1 MVNGNLTFK
10 TMTEVFNQEIN
21 SANLRECQYGA
32 YDALLKHFS
41 APNPEKHVLVQL
53 PTGTGKSAL
62 IAIAPFSLSR
72 KKVLVLTPNLLLAE
86 QLADDLDFINNPN
99 DNIYKKLEIFS
110 QDLLD
115 EMEIY
120 TLRLENTVNFTDIEE
135 HQIIVSNYQ
144 QFGNL
149 EKWFKNRE
157 NLVDLIII
165 DEAHHQKANTY
176 QEIINFFKDANI
188 ISLTATPFRSD
199 GKEIEGKKIYTYH
212 FSDAIKKRYI
222 RNINISN
229 VSPQQI
235 TLTFSDQDN
244 HVYSL
249 EDIMRMKEEAW
260 FRKGIAL
267 SQDCCDSIAQK
278 ANEKLLDL
286 KTNFPDTSHQIIAS
300 AISIRHAREF
310 VKPAFEKL
318 GLKVGLVSSEDKKTN
333 KPIKE
338 KLKQGKIDVIVHI
351 GMLGEGFDH
360 KKLGVAAIFRPYA
373 SLNPYIQFIG
383 RVIRNNENTEYCW
396 VVSHL
401 GLNQMKRFDEFK
413 MFDNDD
419 QKFLQDL
426 LSKENG
432 TRGIVGEDTF
442 MNTDET
448 DGESEEIVKIRE
460 IGGDIV
466 DFESQFVKDEG
477 QILDA
482 AKAIDKLSESERARL
497 FDKYGV
503 KYDSV
508 STKKRKRIKPVDNR
522 KAEKNFLNE
531 KAKSITTDIINQ
543 LGLGMH
549 GRDFNPLK
557 KNFVWVQSQ
566 ISRDINK
573 KLGIKPKERN
583 TLSNQQLEDFKNSG
597 ELEIIKNNRTNYFR
611 DKLSKRKISK

>member
-1 MVNGNLTFK
+1 
-10 TMTEVFNQEIN
+10 MTEVFNQEIN
-21 SANLRECQYGA
+21 SSNLRECQYGA

-62 IAIAPFSLSR
+62 IAVAPFRLSK
-72 KKVLVLTPNLLLAE
+72 KKVLVLTPNLLLSE
-86 QLADDLDFINNPN
+86 QLADDLDFIKNPN
-99 DNIYKKLEIFS
+99 DNIYKKFEIFS
-110 QDLLD
+110 QDALD

-120 TLRLENTVNFTDIEE
+120 TLKLENTANFSDIEE

-144 QFGNL
+144 QLSNL
-149 EKWFKNRE
+149 EKWFRGRE
-157 NLVDLIII
+157 SLIDLIII
-165 DEAHHQKANTY
+165 DEAHHQKADTY
-176 QEIINFFKDANI
+176 QKIISFFKDANI

-199 GKEIEGKKIYTYH
+199 GKRVEGKKIYIYH
-212 FSDAIKKRYI
+212 FSDAIKKRFI

-235 TLTFSDQDN
+235 ALSFSDEDN
-244 HVYSL
+244 HIYSL
-249 EDIMRMKEEAW
+249 EDIIEMKEEAW

-278 ANEKLLDL
+278 ANEKLQDL
-286 KTNFPDTSHQIIAS
+286 KTNFPNTSHQIIAS

-318 GLKVGLVSSEDKKTN
+318 GLRVGLVSSEDKETN

-383 RVIRNNENTEYCW
+383 RVIRRNEDTEYCW

-419 QKFLQDL
+419 QKFLQDVFT
-426 LSKENG
+426 KEDD
-432 TRGIVGEDTF
+432 TRKIVGEDTF
-442 MNTDET
+442 IDIDES
-448 DGESEEIVKIRE
+448 GNESEEIVKIKE
-460 IGGDIV
+460 IGVDIV
-466 DFESQFVKDEG
+466 DFESQFIKDEKK
-477 QILDA
+477 ILNVA
-482 AKAIDKLSESERARL
+482 NAIDQLSESEKTRL
-497 FDKYGV
+497 FETYGV
-503 KYDSV
+503 KYDSA
-508 STKKRKRIKPVDNR
+508 STKKRSRIKPVDKR
-522 KAEKNFLNE
+522 RAEKNFLNE
-531 KAKSITTDIINQ
+531 KAKSITTDIIKQ
-543 LGLGMH
+543 LGLKMYD
-549 GRDFNPLK
+549 RDFNPLK
-557 KNFVWVQSQ
+557 TNFVWVQSQ
-566 ISRDINK
+566 VSRDINK
-573 KLGIKPKERN
+573 KLGIKAKERRN
-583 TLSNQQLEDFKNSG
+583 LSNQQLENFKNSG
-597 ELEIIKNNRTNYFR
+597 ELELIKHNRIDYFR
-611 DKLSKRKISK
+611 NKLSERKLSK